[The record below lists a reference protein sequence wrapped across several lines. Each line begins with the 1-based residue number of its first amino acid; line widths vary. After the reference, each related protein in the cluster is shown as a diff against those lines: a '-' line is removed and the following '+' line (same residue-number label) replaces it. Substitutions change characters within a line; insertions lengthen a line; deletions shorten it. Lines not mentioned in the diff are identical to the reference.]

1 MAHAH
6 PPSDR
11 PPSRM
16 LLAGTRGSPLA
27 VWQAEF
33 FLARLAELPAAVRG
47 EASFARHEIRT
58 TGDATQAANTR
69 LADVG
74 GKGMFAKE
82 IHEALL
88 DGRVD
93 FAVHSLKDLE
103 TELPR
108 GIVLAATLA
117 REDARD
123 ALVLPAGAAVG
134 ADPFAALAQ
143 GALVGSSSLRR
154 QAQML
159 HVRPDLRFGTLRGN
173 VATRIGRVRD
183 ADFGATLLAIAG
195 MKRLG
200 LGGEAAALLDPAVM
214 LPAACQGIVGITVRE
229 GDAALMAM
237 LAAVRDADSWDMAM
251 AERAVLGALDGSC
264 RTPIGAHARLAADGT
279 LHLEGL
285 VARGDGTFLLRR
297 SMAGDRREAA
307 RLGAELGASLRADT
321 PRDVLA

>member
-6 PPSDR
+6 PPSGSS
-11 PPSRM
+11 PPRT

-33 FLARLAELPAAVRG
+33 FVARMAAAQGDLAFR
-47 EASFARHEIRT
+47 RHEIRT

-93 FAVHSLKDLE
+93 VAVHSLKDLE

-108 GIVLAATLA
+108 GIVLACTLP

-123 ALVLPAGAAVG
+123 ALVLPEGAAG
-134 ADPFAALAQ
+134 EGLDGLPQ

-154 QAQML
+154 QAQLL
-159 HVRPDLRFGTLRGN
+159 HWRPDLRFATLRGN
-173 VATRIGRVRD
+173 VAGRIGRVRRG
-183 ADFGATLLAIAG
+183 DFAATLLAIAG

-200 LGGEAAALLDPAVM
+200 LGHEAAAVLAPELV
-214 LPAACQGIVGITVRE
+214 LPAACQGIVGITARE
-229 GDAALMAM
+229 GDAALVGL
-237 LAAVRDADSWDMAM
+237 LASVRDAESWDVAT
-251 AERAVLGALDGSC
+251 AERSLLGALDGSC
-264 RTPIGAHARLAADGT
+264 RTPIGAHARVLADGS
-279 LHLEGL
+279 LRLDGL
-285 VARGDGTFLLRR
+285 VARADGTFVLRR
-297 SMAGDRREAA
+297 SIAGDRRDAA
-307 RLGAELGASLRADT
+307 RLGAELGASLRADA

>member
-6 PPSDR
+6 PPSGSS
-11 PPSRM
+11 PSRT

-33 FLARLAELPAAVRG
+33 FVARVAELPEPVRG
-47 EASFARHEIRT
+47 GAVFRRHEIRT
-58 TGDATQAANTR
+58 TGDATQAAGTR

-93 FAVHSLKDLE
+93 VAVHSLKDLE

-123 ALVLPAGAAVG
+123 ALILPQAVTAAEGLAGL
-134 ADPFAALAQ
+134 PQ

-159 HVRPDLRFGTLRGN
+159 HLRPDLRFATLRGN
-173 VATRIGRVRD
+173 VAGRIGRVRGG
-183 ADFGATLLAIAG
+183 DFGATLLAMAG
-195 MKRLG
+195 LKRLG
-200 LGGEAAALLDPAVM
+200 LGHEAAAVLEPQVM
-214 LPAACQGIVGITVRE
+214 LPAACQGIVGVTVRE
-229 GDAALMAM
+229 GDERLVAL
-237 LAAVRDADSWDMAM
+237 LAGVRDAESWDMAM
-251 AERAVLGALDGSC
+251 AERGVLGALDGSC
-264 RTPIGAHARLAADGT
+264 RTPIGAHARIGADGV

-285 VARGDGTFLLRR
+285 VARGDGSFLLRR
-297 SMAGDRREAA
+297 SIAGDRRDAA
-307 RLGAELGASLRADT
+307 RLGAELGARLRAEA